1 MVVVSVT
8 ATTNEHATFLFFSS
22 VTTNPTHP
30 FATVVTWRC
39 YDDDDDEL
47 LMMMV
52 MTAETAVTVV
62 LAVVGQQSE
71 RRGKTRVEESEYD
84 ERLDRAKR
92 NTFGFGRKSEKVFS
106 AAVSGETEKLTPTI
120 VKYILHL
127 LDLAG
132 ESYRTSLS
140 VILLRTTCPKSFIGT
155 PIVPTNSIVVVVIS
169 IVVIVVHV
177 VCHLRDVG
185 DDIFLQF
192 ASQ

>member
-8 ATTNEHATFLFFSS
+8 ATTNEHATLLFFSS

-62 LAVVGQQSE
+62 LAVVGQQPE

-92 NTFGFGRKSEKVFS
+92 NTFGFGRTARRKTFPAAATWWPATAAGDEGWPAVGRVERGERVIKV
-106 AAVSGETEKLTPTI
+106 
-120 VKYILHL
+120 
-127 LDLAG
+127 
-132 ESYRTSLS
+132 
-140 VILLRTTCPKSFIGT
+140 
-155 PIVPTNSIVVVVIS
+155 
-169 IVVIVVHV
+169 
-177 VCHLRDVG
+177 
-185 DDIFLQF
+185 
-192 ASQ
+192 